1 MSHESIIR
9 NFNLESFDLE
19 SFDLESFNINIEPF
33 SVERALNILQTACT
47 RPPARAPDR
56 LSSTR

>member
-19 SFDLESFNINIEPF
+19 SFNINIEPF
-33 SVERALNILQTACT
+33 SAERALNILQTACT

>member
-33 SVERALNILQTACT
+33 SAERALNILQTACT
-47 RPPARAPDR
+47 RPPDR